1 MNRPLATCA
10 ACPGWSLRS
19 RERRDHPEPTV
30 LLLVTRARLLT
41 DLRHA
46 TPRCLSRRVTAPRR
60 KVSEREG
67 RNVTMKSKP
76 THKERKSPDEISVGA
91 LGILFSCLPGKL

>member
-46 TPRCLSRRVTAPRR
+46 TPGCLSRRVTAPR
-60 KVSEREG
+60 KISERQA

-76 THKERKSPDEISVGA
+76 THREAVTSVEVSDGA
-91 LGILFSCLPGKL
+91 LRLLFACLPGNL